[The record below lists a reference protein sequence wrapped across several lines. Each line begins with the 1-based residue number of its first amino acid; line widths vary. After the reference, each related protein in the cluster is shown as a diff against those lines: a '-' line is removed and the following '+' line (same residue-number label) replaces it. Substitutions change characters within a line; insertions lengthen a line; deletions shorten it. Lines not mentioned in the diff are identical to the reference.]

1 MAFKMENKTLK
12 NFLEKH
18 EACEDG
24 YLFAK
29 DLTLEKFL
37 NSCKRGDWILWLFTK
52 INPES
57 LKELALAKG
66 HCANTVRHL
75 MIDERSKKAV
85 DVAIKF
91 GQGKASRE
99 ELYEAASAAY
109 AAYAANASA
118 YAANA
123 SAFAYADAY
132 AATVAAAADAYAAAS
147 ATYAANASSAAA
159 AYAANASADAAS
171 AFAYASA
178 SYASAAASTAA
189 AYAVATVAA
198 REQNQKQTAD
208 ICREYL
214 PIEIWD
220 QEKII

>member
-1 MAFKMENKTLK
+1 MKNKTLK

-18 EACEDG
+18 KACEDG

-118 YAANA
+118 FAA
-123 SAFAYADAY
+123 ADAY

-147 ATYAANASSAAA
+147 AAYADNASSAAA

-171 AFAYASA
+171 AFA
-178 SYASAAASTAA
+178 YASAAASTAA